1 LEFPCLDSAKAYW
14 LERPFQEEEV
24 HQALLS
30 MDGNK
35 VSALDDFT
43 IGFFFWVWSC
53 WTTMKDDLMG
63 AFHNAHEHEV
73 FEKSLNATFIALIPK
88 NIGQLEEND
97 FRPNNLTSSVNKIL
111 A

>member
-1 LEFPCLDSAKAYW
+1 
-14 LERPFQEEEV
+14 
-24 HQALLS
+24 
-30 MDGNK
+30 
-35 VSALDDFT
+35 
-43 IGFFFWVWSC
+43 
-53 WTTMKDDLMG
+53 MKDDLMG